1 MSRNENPE
9 NNLSLTQSNNQ
20 NNIRNYSFDSRFLNN
35 TQNNDS
41 NPRETNRRREFGE
54 NGANQNS
61 IPPNG
66 NNSKISN
73 ENNLQS
79 HISNNNNFINVNENN
94 ENIIIID
101 SNNDNSNNTSN
112 NSDSNNSNEN
122 IKASE
127 TLYTKGKEIQ
137 NDIRNNLN
145 NDNNLIN
152 NYSINLDIPNPFFN
166 PNNSNLNNNIS
177 YNQYQNNINQNI
189 INRDNNNNIILQINQ
204 NNQLPFPLPSPMV
217 NIKECIYFS
226 KYKKPSLTG
235 LKNLGNTSYFNAV
248 LQLICNVK
256 IFANFFLAE
265 KNWALT
271 YKSNP
276 LAYTFHRLCT
286 HIYPKENKK
295 EIYKGNKV
303 MKELKNYSLV
313 YKDCSEKNPNE
324 LICFLLSK
332 LNDELSL
339 NGNYKENL
347 IYNYFTWIKSKETKI
362 QNISIDIKYQYFQT
376 FDLNISEVAKF
387 EKLNI
392 IKINNCINF
401 YNNKIIK
408 IKPFN
413 NQENQEKI
421 IYKNEIY
428 FYPKVFVFL
437 VDLKDCSIKLSIE
450 KKIYLGN
457 LISPIIYQL
466 NGIVFFDMNKKRY
479 NALSVSPVD
488 KMWYLYDDENV
499 KPFNFENFISEYNEN
514 NIYRPNILLYIR

>member
-1 MSRNENPE
+1 MSRNENLE
-9 NNLSLTQSNNQ
+9 NNQALTQSNNQ
-20 NNIRNYSFDSRFLNN
+20 NNIRNYSFDSRILNN
-35 TQNNDS
+35 IQNN
-41 NPRETNRRREFGE
+41 E

-61 IPPNG
+61 IPQNG

-73 ENNLQS
+73 ENN
-79 HISNNNNFINVNENN
+79 FINVNENN
-94 ENIIIID
+94 ENMFIID
-101 SNNDNSNNTSN
+101 SNNDNSNN
-112 NSDSNNSNEN
+112 NSDSSNSNEN

-217 NIKECIYFS
+217 NIKECKYFS
-226 KYKKPSLTG
+226 KNKKPSLTG
-235 LKNLGNTSYFNAV
+235 LQNLGKTSYFNSV

-265 KNWALT
+265 KNWAST

-286 HIYPKENKK
+286 HIYPLENKK

-303 MKELKNYSLV
+303 MEELKKYSLV
-313 YKDCSEKNPNE
+313 YNDCSEKNPNE

-387 EKLNI
+387 EKLNV

-401 YNNKIIK
+401 YNNNPIIK

-437 VDLKDCSIKLSIE
+437 VDLKDCNIKLSIE

-466 NGIVFFDMNKKRY
+466 NGIVFFDMNKERY

-499 KPFNFENFISEYNEN
+499 RPFNFENFISEYNEKK
-514 NIYRPNILLYIR
+514 IYRPNILLYIR